1 MFLYEII
8 PNYLYLLII
17 EVMLMKKNLL
27 IITLH
32 ADPSM
37 PPGVGEW
44 GGTHTYM
51 RELLTELCEEAYNIV
66 LITRKVYSESDDIEI
81 INPNCRILRLA
92 LGGFGLFD
100 KRTLFALHEET
111 LLMTVQK
118 LNSIGFKPDII
129 HSVYWNSGHLAIK
142 LSQMW
147 NVPYV
152 HSVISNGRGR
162 ILHGASGTASN
173 RIETEEA
180 VFKHAS
186 FILCVTQSE
195 KVEICQYYHITSEK
209 VIVAGQYV
217 HPAFLYPAHNFF
229 GMPRKSGIHYKIE
242 PQYYPSLL
250 KSNSLSADWWNKKVF
265 TYTGRLGQDK
275 GLSVIVQAWY
285 QLLKKYKN
293 ECPPLWIIGGSAVDI
308 ESIRPQL
315 GIPEKILTILEKNN
329 NLVWW
334 GYLDENGISAIYSK
348 TLVLVTHSLYE
359 PGGRVAVEAMCSGL
373 PVIATPNGFALDAV
387 RNWCN
392 GFLVNYQDLN
402 TLEKR
407 LEHFLKQPYLSNIM
421 GLQAIKIGNTILKN
435 WSFKHTHMGVYNA
448 ALNHQKYTK
457 LLDEFPLAQPSR
469 RDIQTY
475 PYNQIL
481 VDTADILQIMENN
494 GFSEIKSIKEIQIS
508 SSSSYF
514 WSVVTK
520 QGEYYVKIPYD
531 RINLFPL
538 WAPKNEQPLVIT
550 SLKRYEAQIGANVFS
565 GIAQIVG
572 KDNKHRAIIYKK
584 YSPVQIPK
592 KEQFTKTIEKLCKF
606 YRNVFES
613 GNELENNINITLQKN
628 ANYQEVDRIYSQI
641 SKAYFPWQN
650 YFMDY
655 SLRVELMR
663 WKEYYGALSLSQQDF
678 IKDIWDLGFPS
689 AMKVSEIESSLNMI
703 LNHGGSDIKNLVFT
717 PEPVLLDNEKVHV
730 GWPGIDFSDLT
741 ITYIRQMCKHETPE
755 IWLDILNTIPSS
767 VIPPALLIGWIL
779 LGTFKEAVSETAQL
793 KVVNHRLLERVK
805 ILSGLLASD

>member
-1 MFLYEII
+1 
-8 PNYLYLLII
+8 
-17 EVMLMKKNLL
+17 MKKNLL

-51 RELLTELCEEAYNIV
+51 RELLTELCEETYNIV
-66 LITRKVYSESDDIEI
+66 LITRKVYPEAADLETIS
-81 INPNCRILRLA
+81 PNCRILRLT
-92 LGGFGLFD
+92 LGDFGLFD
-100 KRTLFALHEET
+100 KRTLFALHEQT

-129 HSVYWNSGHLAIK
+129 HSVYWNSGHLAVK
-142 LSQMW
+142 LSEMW
-147 NVPYV
+147 NIPYV

-162 ILHGASGTASN
+162 NLHGASGTASN
-173 RIETEEA
+173 RIETEET
-180 VFKHAS
+180 VFQHAS
-186 FILCVTQSE
+186 FILCVAQSE
-195 KVEICQYYHITSEK
+195 KAEICQYYSIKSEK

-217 HPAFLYPAHNFF
+217 HPAFLYPAHNSF
-229 GMPRKSGIHYKIE
+229 GMPRRSGVHYKIE
-242 PQYYPSLL
+242 TQYYPSLL
-250 KSNSLSADWWNKKVF
+250 KSDSLSADWWNKKVF
-265 TYTGRLGQDK
+265 TYTGRLGKDK
-275 GLSVIVQAWY
+275 GIPIIVQAWY
-285 QLLKKYKN
+285 RLLKKYKN

-308 ESIRPQL
+308 ENIRPQL
-315 GIPEKILTILEKNN
+315 GIPENILALLEKNN
-329 NLVWW
+329 CLVWW
-334 GYLDENGISAIYSK
+334 GYLDENGISAVYSK
-348 TLVLVTHSLYE
+348 TLALVTHSLYE

-387 RNWCN
+387 RDWHN

-407 LEHFLKQPYLSNIM
+407 LEHFCKQPYLSNMM
-421 GLQAIKIGNTILKN
+421 GQQAIKIGNAILKN
-435 WSFKHTHMGVYNA
+435 WNFKHTHIEVYNA

-457 LLDEFPLAQPSR
+457 LQAAFPLDEPVR
-469 RDIQTY
+469 RDVQTY

-481 VDTADILQIMENN
+481 LDTEDILRIMKDN
-494 GFSEIKSIKEIQIS
+494 GFTEIKSIKEIQIP

-514 WSVVTK
+514 WSVMTS

-550 SLKRYEAQIGANVFS
+550 SLKRYEAQIGANLFS
-565 GIAQIVG
+565 ELPPIAG

-584 YSPVQIPK
+584 YSAAEMPQQ
-592 KEQFTKTIEKLCKF
+592 EQYRKAVEKLCNF
-606 YRNVFES
+606 YQNAAEN
-613 GNELENNINITLQKN
+613 GKELENSLNTALQGK
-628 ANYQEVDRIYSQI
+628 AGYQDADRIYSQI

-663 WKEYYGALSLSQQDF
+663 WKAYYDALSSSQKDS
-678 IKDIWDLGFPS
+678 IKDIWDSGF
-689 AMKVSEIESSLNMI
+689 SLAVEASQAETSLRMI

-717 PEPVLLDNEKVHV
+717 PEPILLDNEKIHT
-730 GWPGIDFSDLT
+730 GWPGIDFSDLA
-741 ITYIRQMCKHETPE
+741 ITYIRRICKHETPE
-755 IWLDILNTIPSS
+755 IWRDILSQVPAS
-767 VIPPALLIGWIL
+767 VIPARLLIGWIL
-779 LGTFKEAVSETAQL
+779 LGTFKEAISETAQL
-793 KVVNHRLLERVK
+793 KAVDSRLLDRVK
-805 ILSGLLASD
+805 ILSELSVSG